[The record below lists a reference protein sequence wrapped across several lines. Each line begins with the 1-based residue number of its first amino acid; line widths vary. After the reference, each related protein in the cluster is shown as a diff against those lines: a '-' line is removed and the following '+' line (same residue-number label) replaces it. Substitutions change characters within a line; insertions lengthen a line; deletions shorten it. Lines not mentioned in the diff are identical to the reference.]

1 MPTYLCKESKLTNK
15 QRRSIMN
22 AKKITEFFIE
32 GKTPISEDGIDN
44 YSYDLEEI
52 NDLAQELVDLFSLHG
67 VI

>member
-1 MPTYLCKESKLTNK
+1 MD
-15 QRRSIMN
+15 

-32 GKTPISEDGIDN
+32 GKTPISEDGINN

-52 NDLAQELVDLFSLHG
+52 NDLAQGLVNLLSLHG